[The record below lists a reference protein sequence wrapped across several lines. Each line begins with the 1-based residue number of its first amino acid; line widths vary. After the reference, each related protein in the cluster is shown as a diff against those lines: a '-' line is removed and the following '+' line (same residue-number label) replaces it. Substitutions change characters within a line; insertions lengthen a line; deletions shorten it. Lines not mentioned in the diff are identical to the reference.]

1 MISVNSFGL
10 KHMGDKP
17 ACIECKGKFGCALY
31 GKVCEICGLVIQLQN
46 HLTSPRYPAE
56 EKEVALRYVRECF
69 HKVLEHSDTYWGAKG
84 LNQGPFPEVGGSLGE
99 GSQPSKEAEV
109 KSERPL
115 IAVKEEKEEKV
126 DKGPLEEPQAARG
139 GVEIS
144 LSSPSVT
151 PPGLTGKA
159 APQKPPRRSKD
170 RELRETPRKKGKEES
185 SSRGRSR
192 QAEKEKKKKR
202 KRKSRSGQS
211 RSESRRR
218 RRRRRSGEVSE
229 PPVEGPRKRVE
240 EPERRKVRPSTIPSS
255 SARGAQPPR
264 SPSKGPANRP
274 ERGYYQEPFWSGPIP
289 AGRRPREHSPQQKN
303 KGLKKKRQQERAR
316 TFGWKF
322 HDGRRWR

>member
-126 DKGPLEEPQAARG
+126 DKGPLEEPQAVRG
-139 GVEIS
+139 GIEIS

-159 APQKPPRRSKD
+159 APQKPPVTSKD
-170 RELRETPRKKGKEES
+170 RELKDTPRKKEREGT
-185 SSRGRSR
+185 SSRDRSR
-192 QAEKEKKKKR
+192 RAERERRKKR

-218 RRRRRSGEVSE
+218 RRRRRSGEESE
-229 PPVEGPRKRVE
+229 PPVESPRKRGE
-240 EPERRKVRPSTIPSS
+240 EPERRRVRPSTIPSS

-264 SPSKGPANRP
+264 SPSKGPAHRS

-289 AGRRPREHSPQQKN
+289 AGKRPRGGSPQQKN
-303 KGLKKKRQQERAR
+303 KGLKKRRQQERAR

-322 HDGRRWR
+322 HDGKRWR